1 MRLQSFKRL
10 FALSVFVLAYAGQ
23 YAACSDDPGP
33 DPECV
38 GDFCLLTPPKI
49 EVQPSSRQVSVA
61 ENGLEAGD
69 SVEKTIRVV
78 NTGESVLKVLAVELK
93 YAPPEGADD
102 GGTPAFALVEPAFG
116 MPVDVHRNGGTEYP
130 QAAEFSVTYTRPA
143 DGLPRNA
150 QLILTSNDPAE
161 KTVTVDLQT
170 ESGAAQLTVQP
181 DQVDFKL
188 VPKDEKATQV
198 LRLINTGSVTLAVS
212 GFSIKDDVRFSA
224 SGPGFDIGGL
234 PDNPFFIDLTEAIAV
249 LPGESAEIEVGF
261 QSDAPTPAEGRLLIY
276 SNDPV
281 TGLDGLSVPLVANK
295 SGPCILVEPRDVG
308 FGGKLIGSMHNV
320 PVDIS
325 SCGSQALQ
333 ITGVALRDDSSPDFG
348 LDFTDWG
355 EGFESGPTP
364 DTPLVVPVN
373 ETVTVNVTFVP
384 DEVNPVDADN
394 IPIPDEGTLE
404 IRSDAFEALVEVP
417 ITGAGAQAEC
427 PIPVIKVAEGE
438 EVIPQTVLHLDGTG
452 SYAPFGN
459 IEKWDWKV
467 EQPEGNQQIFVPTTT
482 DPAPVFNVNV
492 VGVYTFKLDVWD
504 ETGTKSGGDGCP
516 TAAFTVV
523 VQPDKAIHVELTW
536 ETPGDEDETDTGHGK
551 GTDADLHFTHIMA
564 DGPDLDED
572 GEPDPWFDEKWDCFW
587 YNDNP
592 DWASFD
598 PNADDDPTLD
608 RDDTDGAG
616 PENLNLGTPEDGMT
630 YRIGAHY
637 WDSHGFGNIFATA
650 RVFFYAQE
658 IYAKEGVE
666 LTERDFWC
674 VGNLHWTSE
683 AEAPVV
689 KPCKDELP
697 DEYIVPDYVNPFFFT
712 P

>member
-1 MRLQSFKRL
+1 MRLQTTPQMIAAAL
-10 FALSVFVLAYAGQ
+10 FAVVTCFGGLG
-23 YAACSDDPGP
+23 CSDD
-33 DPECV
+33 DPKPSECV
-38 GDFCLLTPPKI
+38 GDFCLLAPPAI
-49 EVQPSSRQVSVA
+49 EVQPSSRVINVA

-69 SVEKTIRVV
+69 SVQKTVRIL
-78 NTGESVLKVLAVELK
+78 NTGESVLKVLTASLQ
-93 YAPPEGADD
+93 YAKPADGDD
-102 GGTPAFALVEPAFG
+102 GDTPAFELVQPVFAMPA
-116 MPVDVHRNGGTEYP
+116 DVHTNGGTEYP
-130 QAAEFSVTYTRPA
+130 QAVEFTVTYTRPP
-143 DGLPRNA
+143 DGKPRAAN
-150 QLILTSNDPAE
+150 LVLTCNDPVE
-161 KTVTVDLQT
+161 KTVTVQFNT

-181 DQVDFKL
+181 DQVDFQL

-198 LRLINTGSVTLAVS
+198 LKLINTGSIALTVS

-224 SGPGFDIGGL
+224 TGPGFDIGGL
-234 PDNPFFIDLTEAIAV
+234 PDNPFFIDLTEAIVVA
-249 LPGESAEIEVGF
+249 PGESAEVEVGF
-261 QSDAPTPAEGRLLIY
+261 QSDAPTPAEGRLMIF

-281 TGLDGLSVPLVANK
+281 TGFDGLAVPLLANK
-295 SGPCILVEPRDVG
+295 SGPCILVEPREVE
-308 FGGKLIGSMHNV
+308 FGGKLIGSLHNV
-320 PVDIS
+320 PVDIT
-325 SCGSQALQ
+325 SCGSQPLQ
-333 ITGVALRDDSSPDFG
+333 ITNIGLRDDSSPDYGVGFALLG
-348 LDFTDWG
+348 ADF
-355 EGFESGPTP
+355 ENGPTANN
-364 DTPLVVPVN
+364 PLVVPVN
-373 ETVTVNVTFVP
+373 ETVTVDVTFVP
-384 DEVNPVDADN
+384 DEINPVDADS
-394 IPIPDEGTLE
+394 IPIPDEGTLQ
-404 IRSDAFEALVEVP
+404 ITSDAFEQLVEVP
-417 ITGAGAQAEC
+417 VSGAGAQAEC
-427 PIPVIKVAEGE
+427 PIPVIKVVEGE
-438 EVIPQTVLHLDGTG
+438 EVIPQTVLHLDGTS

-467 EQPEGNQQIFVPTTT
+467 EQPDGNQQIFVPTTT

-536 ETPGDEDETDTGHGK
+536 QTPGDEDETDTGHGK

-587 YNDNP
+587 HNDNP

-598 PNADDDPTLD
+598 PTADDNPTLD

-630 YRIGAHY
+630 YRIGAHF
-637 WDSHGFGNIFATA
+637 WDSHGFGNIYATT

-658 IYAKEGVE
+658 IYAMENIE
-666 LTERDFWC
+666 LQERDFWC

-689 KPCKDELP
+689 KPCKEDLAG
-697 DEYIVPDYVNPFFFT
+697 EYIVPDYVNPFFFT